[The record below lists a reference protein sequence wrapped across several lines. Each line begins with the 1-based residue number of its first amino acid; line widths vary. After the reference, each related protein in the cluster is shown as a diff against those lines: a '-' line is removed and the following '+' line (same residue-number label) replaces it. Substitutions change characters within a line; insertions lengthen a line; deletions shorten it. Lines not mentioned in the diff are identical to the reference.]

1 MSISVGR
8 VEAVILNGVEL
19 RAGDRVKVRINGSY
33 QALSGTGVIEVFGQA
48 ADGRT
53 QVVVQ
58 VEEELGAFHRSDL
71 KLALNLDE
79 IEAGEV

>member
-1 MSISVGR
+1 MRINVGR

-33 QALSGTGVIEVFGQA
+33 QPFSGTGVIEVFGQA
-48 ADGRT
+48 ANGRI

-58 VEEELGAFHRSDL
+58 VEEELGAFHPSDL
-71 KLALNLDE
+71 KLALNFDE